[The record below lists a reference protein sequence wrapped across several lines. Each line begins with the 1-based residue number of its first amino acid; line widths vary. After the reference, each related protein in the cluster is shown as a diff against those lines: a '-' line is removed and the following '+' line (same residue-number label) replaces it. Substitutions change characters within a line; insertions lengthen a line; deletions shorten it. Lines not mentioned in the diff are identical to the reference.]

1 MVAGITSQSGE
12 ESLHL
17 VATLGYFVGRCSL
30 APVVVWQDDYISSIT
45 EYEDNIHVDPYVQH
59 IYNTIHCR
67 G

>member
-30 APVVVWQDDYISSIT
+30 APVVV
-45 EYEDNIHVDPYVQH
+45 
-59 IYNTIHCR
+59 
-67 G
+67 